1 MMRVTFLGTSAAQPT
16 LSRNLSGISVRREH
30 EHLLFDCGEGSQR
43 QMMRYG
49 TGFAVDRIFFTHF
62 HGDHYLG
69 LLGFIRTLNMQGR
82 VEPLNLYGPSPA
94 ASLLDRAIRLG
105 FDPQSFEILVH
116 ELKGGDEVALRGAS
130 VTAVPV
136 EHRIP
141 AFGYVL
147 REAERPG
154 EFHPEKA
161 VALGVPEGPLFG
173 ELQRGVAVITGGR
186 RIGPDEVLGPSRRGR
201 SLVVSGDT
209 RPCEAL
215 EQASRAVD
223 VLIHE
228 STFVDADQ
236 ARALETLHST
246 AREAAALAA
255 RAGARRLLLTHFS
268 SRYEDGMPSLLAEAR
283 EEFAGVELAY
293 DGLTFDVPLPG

>member
-62 HGDHYLG
+62 HGDHFLG
-69 LLGFIRTLNMQGR
+69 LLGFLRTLNMQGR
-82 VEPLNLYGPSPA
+82 VEPLHLYGPSPA
-94 ASLLDRAIRLG
+94 ASLLDRAVHLG

-116 ELKGGDEVALRGAS
+116 ELAGGAEVVLPGAS

-141 AFGYVL
+141 ALGYVL
-147 REAERPG
+147 READRPG

-173 ELQRGVAVITGGR
+173 ELQRGAAVVVGGR

-201 SLVVSGDT
+201 SFVVSGDT

-215 EQASRAVD
+215 ERASRAVD

-228 STFVDADQ
+228 ATFIDADQ
-236 ARALETLHST
+236 PRALETNHST

-255 RAGARRLLLTHFS
+255 RAGVRRLLLTHFS
-268 SRYEDGMPSLLAEAR
+268 SRYEDGMSGLLAEAR
-283 EEFAGVELAY
+283 AEFAGVELAY
-293 DGLTFDVPLPG
+293 DGLTFDVPLP

>member
-49 TGFAVDRIFFTHF
+49 TGFAVGRIFFTHF
-62 HGDHYLG
+62 HGDHFLG
-69 LLGFIRTLNMQGR
+69 LLGFLRTLNMQGR
-82 VEPLNLYGPSPA
+82 VEPLDLYGPSPA

-105 FDPQSFEILVH
+105 FDPQAFEIAIH
-116 ELKGGDEVALRGAS
+116 ELQPGEEVVLPGAR

-136 EHRIP
+136 DHRIP
-141 AFGYVL
+141 ALGYVL

-154 EFHPEKA
+154 EFHREKA
-161 VALGVPEGPLFG
+161 AALGVPEGPLFG
-173 ELQRGVAVITGGR
+173 ELQRGVGVVVGGR
-186 RIGPDEVLGPSRRGR
+186 RIEPHEVLGPARPGR
-201 SLVVSGDT
+201 TLVVSGDT
-209 RPCEAL
+209 RPCAAL
-215 EQASRAVD
+215 EQAARSAD

-236 ARALETLHST
+236 ARAVETQHST
-246 AREAAALAA
+246 AREASALAA
-255 RAGARRLLLTHFS
+255 RAGVKRLLLTHFS
-268 SRYEDGMPSLLAEAR
+268 SRYDDGMSALLAEAR
-283 EEFAGVELAY
+283 EEFPGVELAY
-293 DGLTFDVPLPG
+293 DGLTFDVPLPR

>member
-1 MMRVTFLGTSAAQPT
+1 MLRVTFLGTSAAQPT

-69 LLGFIRTLNMQGR
+69 LLGFLRTLNMQGR
-82 VEPLNLYGPSPA
+82 TEPLNLYGPPPA
-94 ASLLDRAIRLG
+94 ASFLDRAIRLG

-116 ELKGGDEVALRGAS
+116 ELRGGDEVALRGAS
-130 VTAVPV
+130 VAAVPV

-141 AFGYVL
+141 ALGYVL
-147 REAERPG
+147 READRPG

-161 VALGVPEGPLFG
+161 IALGVPEGPLFG
-173 ELQRGVAVITGGR
+173 ELQRGVAVIVGGR
-186 RIGPDEVLGPSRRGR
+186 SIGPDEVLGPSRRGR
-201 SLVVSGDT
+201 SLAVSGDT
-209 RPCEAL
+209 RPCQAL
-215 EQASRAVD
+215 ERASHSVD

-228 STFVDADQ
+228 ATFVDADH
-236 ARALETLHST
+236 ARALETQHST
-246 AREAAALAA
+246 AREASALAA

-268 SRYEDGMPSLLAEAR
+268 SRYEDGMSGLLAEAR

-293 DGLTFDVPLPG
+293 DGLTFDVPLPL